1 MIITEEKEQLHY
13 INKLMKE
20 KHRHIYRMRHD
31 GLLEYD
37 GDCMT
42 QRFLAYIDGKW
53 YGSKAGRQGASEGV
67 LEEIKKRKFLFA
79 ITESRYWQIREDRKV
94 EYASPSKP
102 LSEDAVMF
110 FMAVQ
115 KGILCLYIIDGSKNK
130 APLMLGVPKEEDTE
144 KIFAQ
149 SIIAM
154 TRQYDPDAAKE
165 MEDFWFAKE
174 ELDLSSGHVTVCNWD
189 IGVDPN
195 AIRDYDCPPW
205 EE

>member
-1 MIITEEKEQLHY
+1 
-13 INKLMKE
+13 
-20 KHRHIYRMRHD
+20 
-31 GLLEYD
+31 
-37 GDCMT
+37 
-42 QRFLAYIDGKW
+42 
-53 YGSKAGRQGASEGV
+53 
-67 LEEIKKRKFLFA
+67 
-79 ITESRYWQIREDRKV
+79 
-94 EYASPSKP
+94 
-102 LSEDAVMF
+102 MF

-130 APLMLGVPKEEDTE
+130 APLMLGVPKEPDSE

-154 TRQYDPDAAKE
+154 TRQYDPEPSKE

-174 ELDLSSGHVTVCNWD
+174 KLDLSGGHVTVCNWD

-195 AIRDYDCPPW
+195 AIHDDDCPSW